1 MSLLQAPAETF
12 NFMVLGFSVI
22 LGLLSL
28 YVLSLAVRFRNSE
41 RDLELL
47 EGVEV
52 EEDSTS

>member
-22 LGLLSL
+22 LGMLFL

-41 RDLELL
+41 RDLKLL
-47 EGVEV
+47 QEVEV
-52 EEDSTS
+52 EEDLTS